1 VNGPS
6 SETEAPLPGAGG
18 PEAIEAHEAEQEVE
32 KKKKK
37 KKKGGLGTNR
47 GIETMFRTSYRTH
60 VDLSALA
67 DNKANIMIGINGIIM
82 SVLIASISPKID
94 ANLWLIVPTTILL
107 VGLLISLVFA
117 ILAARPR
124 VTEQHFTLED
134 IQEDRAN
141 ILFFGN
147 FVHLTSD
154 EYVEGMRTLMEDTDR
169 LYTNMIRDLHGLG
182 TVLRRKFELLRT
194 SYTVFMWSLA
204 IGVVAFI
211 ATYLAIGV
219 INPRA
224 MEGLF

>member
-1 VNGPS
+1 MDDLTQPS
-6 SETEAPLPGAGG
+6 SGEPDPGTE
-18 PEAIEAHEAEQEVE
+18 ED

-37 KKKGGLGTNR
+37 KTKKDGLGTNR

-107 VGLLISLVFA
+107 IGLLISLIFA

-124 VTEQHFTLED
+124 VTEKQYTLED

-147 FVHLTSD
+147 FVHLSSD
-154 EYVEGMRTLMEDTDR
+154 EYVEGMKTLMQDTDR
-169 LYTNMIRDLHGLG
+169 LYTNMIRDIHGLG

-204 IGVVAFI
+204 IGVLAFV
-211 ATYLAIGV
+211 ATYLAIGF
-219 INPRA
+219 INPQA
-224 MEGLF
+224 VETLF

>member
-1 VNGPS
+1 MDDLNHTS
-6 SETEAPLPGAGG
+6 SGEPDPGT
-18 PEAIEAHEAEQEVE
+18 QED

-37 KKKGGLGTNR
+37 KKDGLGTNR

-107 VGLLISLVFA
+107 IGLLISLIFA

-124 VTEQHFTLED
+124 VTEEQYTLED

-147 FVHLTSD
+147 FVHLSSD
-154 EYVEGMRTLMEDTDR
+154 EYVEGMKTLMQDTDR
-169 LYTNMIRDLHGLG
+169 LYTNMIRDIHGLG

-204 IGVVAFI
+204 IGVLAFV
-211 ATYLAIGV
+211 ATYLAIGF
-219 INPRA
+219 INPQA
-224 MEGLF
+224 VETLF

>member
-1 VNGPS
+1 MDDLKHPS
-6 SETEAPLPGAGG
+6 SGEPDPGT
-18 PEAIEAHEAEQEVE
+18 QEH

-37 KKKGGLGTNR
+37 DGLGTNR

-107 VGLLISLVFA
+107 IGLLISLIFA

-124 VTEQHFTLED
+124 VTEKHYTLED

-147 FVHLTSD
+147 FVHLSSD
-154 EYVEGMRTLMEDTDR
+154 EYVESMKTLMQDTDR
-169 LYTNMIRDLHGLG
+169 LYTNMIRDIHGLG

-204 IGVVAFI
+204 IGVLAFV
-211 ATYLAIGV
+211 ATYLAIGL
-219 INPRA
+219 INPQA
-224 MEGLF
+224 VETLF

>member
-1 VNGPS
+1 MDDLKHPS
-6 SETEAPLPGAGG
+6 SGEPDPGT
-18 PEAIEAHEAEQEVE
+18 QEH

-37 KKKGGLGTNR
+37 KKDGLGTNR

-107 VGLLISLVFA
+107 IGLLISLIFA

-124 VTEQHFTLED
+124 VTEKHYTLED

-147 FVHLTSD
+147 FVHLSSD
-154 EYVEGMRTLMEDTDR
+154 EYVESMKTLMQDTDR
-169 LYTNMIRDLHGLG
+169 LYTNMIRDIHGLG

-204 IGVVAFI
+204 IGVLAFV
-211 ATYLAIGV
+211 ATYLAIGL
-219 INPRA
+219 INPQA
-224 MEGLF
+224 VETLF

>member
-1 VNGPS
+1 MDDLTQPS
-6 SETEAPLPGAGG
+6 AGEPDPGT
-18 PEAIEAHEAEQEVE
+18 QED

-37 KKKGGLGTNR
+37 KTKKDGLGTNR

-107 VGLLISLVFA
+107 IGLLISLIFA

-124 VTEQHFTLED
+124 VTEKQYTLED

-147 FVHLTSD
+147 FVHLSSD
-154 EYVEGMRTLMEDTDR
+154 EYVEGMKTLMQDTDR
-169 LYTNMIRDLHGLG
+169 LYTNMIRDIHGLG

-204 IGVVAFI
+204 IGVLAFV
-211 ATYLAIGV
+211 ATYLAIGF
-219 INPRA
+219 INPQA
-224 MEGLF
+224 VETLF

>member
-1 VNGPS
+1 MDDVNGTSPES
-6 SETEAPLPGAGG
+6 QAPLAKVDVPEAP
-18 PEAIEAHEAEQEVE
+18 EAELEAG
-32 KKKKK
+32 KKKK

-107 VGLLISLVFA
+107 VGLLISLIFA

-124 VTEQHFTLED
+124 VTEQQFTLED

-204 IGVVAFI
+204 IGVIAFI